1 MSWSRRTWCG
11 TASAL
16 ALVGASRASAEE
28 AEDKRLQNRLE
39 LWANYAQRTK
49 NMLARLTSTRETS
62 LLQAPLVV
70 TGQLVFQAPSL
81 LVLRDDGLSGSTTV
95 FDAGTMTILA
105 NQSHGGR
112 PWSALPRDRL
122 PAAAWLSDRL
132 LALFAPGDG
141 SAIVADSRVE
151 VPRGGAR
158 AGGGYRLEVLPPR
171 NSQIRKVL
179 RSLSVHLDA
188 VAGAVTELLIA
199 EAQGDRLRLQ
209 IADHRQNVPD
219 EDIARIL
226 AEVDALRSP
235 PADTRPGPPK

>member
-1 MSWSRRTWCG
+1 MSWSRRTWCIG
-11 TASAL
+11 APCLVL
-16 ALVGASRASAEE
+16 AQSGLARADE

-39 LWANYAQRTK
+39 LWANYANRTR
-49 NMLARLTSTRETS
+49 NILARITSTRETS

-95 FDAGTMTILA
+95 FDAGTMTVLS
-105 NQSHGGR
+105 NQSHGR
-112 PWSALPRDRL
+112 APSVLPRDRL

-132 LALFAPGDG
+132 IALFAPGDG
-141 SAIVADSRVE
+141 AAIVADSRVE

-158 AGGGYRLEVLPPR
+158 TGGGYRLDVLPPR

-179 RSLSVHLDA
+179 RSVTVHLDA
-188 VAGAVTELLIA
+188 VAGAVTEIAIA

-219 EDIARIL
+219 EDVERVI
-226 AEVDALRSP
+226 AEVDALRT
-235 PADTRPGPPK
+235 AG